1 MPFVSSSGDPGSV
14 SDAAPIARSGARPDY
29 RPCPDPLR
37 PPDGVRS
44 PVLIPLGTDR
54 PKKRRSLIVP
64 VLFGVNLGVFLVQ
77 ITLHAA
83 APDSA
88 EALVRFGA
96 VYGRD
101 LHWWTPVT
109 SAFLHADFWHI
120 FGNMLALVVF
130 GPPVEDRFGRVG
142 FSAFYLVGAVGSG
155 LAHAAFSASPAIGA
169 SGAIAA
175 VSGAFL
181 VLFPNTKIRCLWFLG
196 IISLMQVPAWWL
208 IGLYIVLD
216 LLAQTFTPDNGIANL
231 AHLGGYL
238 FGSAVAL
245 VLLWTH
251 VLSREPYDL
260 FSILR
265 QKNRKRQ
272 FQAVTRSST
281 PRPVKSVSKP
291 DPISE
296 ELALT
301 RSRVAQRVSE
311 GNLDDAADRYLVMV
325 DRFHEPKY
333 NTTLHR
339 EAQYQIA
346 NHLFTRGDLRQ
357 ALDAYE
363 ALLTQYPE
371 DPERDVIRV
380 LIARIRE
387 SAMDDR
393 DGAIEILKD
402 IIERSG
408 NDDIIP
414 LAQRELD
421 TIRAKG

>member
-1 MPFVSSSGDPGSV
+1 M
-14 SDAAPIARSGARPDY
+14 
-29 RPCPDPLR
+29 
-37 PPDGVRS
+37 
-44 PVLIPLGTDR
+44 LIPLGTDR

-64 VLFGVNLGVFLVQ
+64 ALFGINLGVFIVQ
-77 ITLHAA
+77 ILLRSM

-88 EALVRFGA
+88 EALERFGA
-96 VYGRD
+96 VWGRD

-109 SAFLHADFWHI
+109 SAFLHGDFWHI

-142 FSAFYLVGAVGSG
+142 FSAFYLFGAIGSG

-181 VLFPNTKIRCLWFLG
+181 VLFPNTRIRCIWLLG
-196 IISLMQVPAWWL
+196 IISIMQVPAWWL

-231 AHLGGYL
+231 AHLGGYVY
-238 FGSAVAL
+238 GSLVAL
-245 VLLWTH
+245 VLLGTH
-251 VLSREPYDL
+251 ILPREPYDL
-260 FSILR
+260 FSIMK

-272 FQAVTRSST
+272 FQSVTRTST
-281 PRPVKSVSKP
+281 PRPMKSVSKP
-291 DPISE
+291 DPIAE
-296 ELALT
+296 ELAQI
-301 RSRVAQRVSE
+301 RSQVAQRVSE

-346 NHLFTRGDLRQ
+346 NHLFTRGDHTH
-357 ALDAYE
+357 ALSAYE
-363 ALLTQYPE
+363 ALLSEYPS
-371 DPERDVIRV
+371 DPERDVIRII
-380 LIARIRE
+380 IARLRAD
-387 SAMDDR
+387 SDK
-393 DGAIEILKD
+393 DGAIEILKQV
-402 IIERSG
+402 IEQSG

>member
-1 MPFVSSSGDPGSV
+1 M
-14 SDAAPIARSGARPDY
+14 
-29 RPCPDPLR
+29 
-37 PPDGVRS
+37 
-44 PVLIPLGTDR
+44 LIPLGTDR

-64 VLFGVNLGVFLVQ
+64 VLFGLNLGVFLIQ
-77 ITLHAA
+77 LLLRSS

-88 EALVRFGA
+88 EALERFGA
-96 VYGRD
+96 VWGRD

-142 FSAFYLVGAVGSG
+142 FSAFYLFGAIGSG

-169 SGAIAA
+169 SGAIAG

-181 VLFPNTKIRCLWFLG
+181 VLFPNTRIRCIWFLG

-238 FGSAVAL
+238 YGSSVAL
-245 VLLWTH
+245 ILLWTH
-251 VLSREPYDL
+251 VLAREPYDL

-265 QKNRKRQ
+265 QKKRKRD
-272 FQAVTRSST
+272 FQAVTRNST
-281 PRPVKSVSKP
+281 PRPVKSVVKP
-291 DPISE
+291 DPVAE
-296 ELALT
+296 ELALV
-301 RSRVAQRVSE
+301 RSQVSQRVSE
-311 GNLDDAADRYLVMV
+311 GKLDDATDRYLVMV

-346 NHLFTRGDLRQ
+346 NHLFTRGDQ
-357 ALDAYE
+357 HKALDAYE
-363 ALLTQYPE
+363 ALLREYPE
-371 DPERDVIRV
+371 DPERDLIRV
-380 LIARIRE
+380 LVARIR
-387 SAMDDR
+387 SGALDDR

-402 IIERSG
+402 IIERSD
-408 NDDIIP
+408 NDEIVP